1 MKEINHRLG
10 AVSSTYG
17 MYSHIT
23 SEIYDGYELLEEY
36 EDIIHSG
43 AVFVASVMP
52 VLEAGF
58 TAITPDVAS
67 QIASVMR
74 KFTDQGVV
82 VWLRYGFEMNWY
94 INPVIYPIS
103 FWIKS
108 LLISSRGCRT
118 SILWYPQRIYFV
130 FPKGCQSSCEQP
142 NGIHV
147 LVPQQPRWWPS
158 RDP

>member
-1 MKEINHRLG
+1 MKEINRRLG

-103 FWIKS
+103 F
-108 LLISSRGCRT
+108 
-118 SILWYPQRIYFV
+118 
-130 FPKGCQSSCEQP
+130 
-142 NGIHV
+142 
-147 LVPQQPRWWPS
+147 
-158 RDP
+158 